1 MQQNKGEV
9 LIQLQKHS
17 LNPVINYLMISFK
30 SFSIFLILVVMYFM
44 LGHSDSQI
52 IALLVLIVAA
62 IIFSAAFI
70 SALVKDRVQRRKTSQ
85 HTVFDS

>member
-9 LIQLQKHS
+9 FIQLQKHS

-30 SFSIFLILVVMYFM
+30 SLSIFLILVVMYFM